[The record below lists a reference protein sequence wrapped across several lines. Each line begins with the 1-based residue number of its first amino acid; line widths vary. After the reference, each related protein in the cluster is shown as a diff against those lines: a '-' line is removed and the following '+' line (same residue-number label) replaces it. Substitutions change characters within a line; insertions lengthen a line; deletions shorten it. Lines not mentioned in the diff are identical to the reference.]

1 MLWQIQTYICSSFV
15 CHRLLLAKCSKK
27 GKMSK
32 KCKVNWSD
40 IDGASPK
47 PKRLHLEKDETDSL
61 YHCPIQECDHDGFQ
75 SQRGCRKHVNTKH
88 SWFFYFDEKPNSKE
102 ITDSPQLASNFP
114 IESTIQDRSRETT
127 KQAVKLLPSFSLS
140 CDIGE
145 VFTKWLTGSGGGYKK
160 DRAAKQIVTRC
171 SKFLR
176 FCCEDEEELT
186 FDVVDFSLCSPNLLF
201 KFIDYLQDECKLGHG
216 GRLGYIDAISEM
228 IDFRK
233 LHGASEAVFQKFSA
247 TELYL
252 KRARKTVAKMMR
264 LQWTQDLDIETLE
277 ARGHWATMEELL
289 EVVKFHLPRYENTV
303 KICKSSPAQV
313 NPSDLTFA
321 TKFVAMYLF
330 IKVKGSRPMTY
341 QYLTVNMIA
350 TAKEKGGFI
359 DQKTFKTAGKYGF
372 DSLILTDAN
381 IQVLN
386 GYISYVRPLLKPQCD
401 FVLVNRN
408 GDQHGKLGE
417 IMSKLVFDA
426 IGKYIHPTRYRQIVE
441 TQSFNQLTS
450 EEQRVLSED
459 QKHSSAVAKV
469 HYQKQRSRE
478 VALKGH
484 ECLQKLQ
491 GAKGSE
497 VDKDVN
503 ARLGDS
509 TSDGGPLIETVQ
521 NDNSS
526 PKKDA
531 LPKRILR
538 SHTNTRHVLK
548 FTKEEDDF
556 LNEGI
561 TKHGFGQWTA
571 ILRDADF
578 QFQDGRTADSLK
590 KRAGLKCR

>member
-1 MLWQIQTYICSSFV
+1 ME
-15 CHRLLLAKCSKK
+15 
-27 GKMSK
+27 
-32 KCKVNWSD
+32 N
-40 IDGASPK
+40 
-47 PKRLHLEKDETDSL
+47 
-61 YHCPIQECDHDGFQ
+61 
-75 SQRGCRKHVNTKH
+75 
-88 SWFFYFDEKPNSKE
+88 
-102 ITDSPQLASNFP
+102 
-114 IESTIQDRSRETT
+114 TIQDRTSEAT
-127 KQAVKLLPSFSLS
+127 KHAVKLLPSFSSS

-145 VFTKWLTGSGGGYKK
+145 VFTKWLTGSGGGCKK
-160 DRAAKQIVTRC
+160 DRTAQQIVTRC
-171 SKFLR
+171 LKFLR

-186 FDVVDFSLCSPNLLF
+186 SDVVDFSLCSPNLLF

-233 LHGASEAVFQKFSA
+233 LHGASEAVLRKFSA

-341 QYLTVNMIA
+341 QYLTVDMIA
-350 TAKEKGGFI
+350 AAKEKGEFV
-359 DQKTFKTAGKYGF
+359 DQKAFKTAGKYGF
-372 DSLILTDAN
+372 DSLILTDGN
-381 IQVLN
+381 MQEELN

-441 TQSFNQLTS
+441 TQSLNQLSS
-450 EEQRVLSED
+450 EEQRILSED

-469 HYQKQRSRE
+469 HYQKQRSCE

-491 GAKGSE
+491 GVKGSE
-497 VDKDVN
+497 VDEDVH
-503 ARLGDS
+503 AKLGDS
-509 TSDGGPLIETVQ
+509 TSESGLQSKECKISAP
-521 NDNSS
+521 
-526 PKKDA
+526 
-531 LPKRILR
+531 LPKRTPCLKE
-538 SHTNTRHVLK
+538 SCALTRTFVTFWNL
-548 FTKEEDDF
+548 
-556 LNEGI
+556 
-561 TKHGFGQWTA
+561 Q
-571 ILRDADF
+571 
-578 QFQDGRTADSLK
+578 K
-590 KRAGLKCR
+590 KRTIF

>member
-1 MLWQIQTYICSSFV
+1 
-15 CHRLLLAKCSKK
+15 
-27 GKMSK
+27 MSK
-32 KCKVNWSD
+32 KCKVNWSV
-40 IDGASPK
+40 IDGASPR
-47 PKRLHLEKDETDSL
+47 PKRLHLQKDGADSL
-61 YHCPIQECDHDGFQ
+61 YHCPIQECDHDGIQ

-88 SWFFYFDEKPNSKE
+88 SWFFYFDGKPDSKE
-102 ITDSPQLASNFP
+102 IDFP
-114 IESTIQDRSRETT
+114 MENTIQDQTSETT
-127 KQAVKLLPSFSLS
+127 KHAVKLLPSFSSS

-145 VFTKWLTGSGGGYKK
+145 VFTKWLTGSGGGCKK
-160 DRAAKQIVTRC
+160 DRAAQQIVTRC
-171 SKFLR
+171 LKFLR

-233 LHGASEAVFQKFSA
+233 LHGASEAVLRKFSA

-264 LQWTQDLDIETLE
+264 LQWTQDFDIETLE

-303 KICKSSPAQV
+303 KICKSNPAQV

-321 TKFVAMYLF
+321 TKFVAVYLF

-341 QYLTVNMIA
+341 QYLTVDMIA

-381 IQVLN
+381 MQVLN

-408 GDQHGKLGE
+408 GSQHGKLGE

-426 IGKYIHPTRYRQIVE
+426 IGKYIHPTRYRQIFE
-441 TQSFNQLTS
+441 TESLNQLTS
-450 EEQRVLSED
+450 EEQRILSED

-469 HYQKQRSRE
+469 HYQKRRSRE
-478 VALKGH
+478 VAVKAH

-491 GAKGSE
+491 GSKGSE
-497 VDKDVN
+497 VDEDVQ
-503 ARLGDS
+503 ARFGGS
-509 TSDGGPLIETVQ
+509 TSSSTTSVETMEKA
-521 NDNSS
+521 SLS
-526 PKKDA
+526 PPRKVVIPTA
-531 LPKRILR
+531 NLQTQRRLHR
-538 SHTNTRHVLK
+538 VMK
-548 FTKEEDDF
+548 FTTDEDEF
-556 LNEGI
+556 LKRGVDR
-561 TKHGFGQWTA
+561 HGYGQWTA
-571 ILRDADF
+571 ILRDSDF
-578 QFQDGRTADSLK
+578 KFQEGRTADSLK
-590 KRAGLKCR
+590 KRAGLRFS

>member
-1 MLWQIQTYICSSFV
+1 
-15 CHRLLLAKCSKK
+15 
-27 GKMSK
+27 MSK

-102 ITDSPQLASNFP
+102 ITESLKVASNFSL
-114 IESTIQDRSRETT
+114 EGTTQDQTSRTT
-127 KQAVKLLPSFSLS
+127 KHAVKLLPSFSLS

-160 DRAAKQIVTRC
+160 DRAAQQIVTRC
-171 SKFLR
+171 FKFLR

-186 FDVVDFSLCSPNLLF
+186 FDVVDFGLCSPNLLF

-277 ARGHWATMEELL
+277 ARGHWATMAELL

-341 QYLTVNMIA
+341 QFLTVDMIA
-350 TAKEKGGFI
+350 AAKEKGGFI
-359 DQKTFKTAGKYGF
+359 DQKAFKTAGKYGF

-381 IQVLN
+381 MQVLN
-386 GYISYVRPLLKPQCD
+386 GYISYVRPLLKPRCD

-441 TQSFNQLTS
+441 TQSLNQLSS
-450 EEQRVLSED
+450 EEQRILSED

-491 GAKGSE
+491 GSKGSE
-497 VDKDVN
+497 VDEEVH

-509 TSDGGPLIETVQ
+509 TSEAGPSVERVQ
-521 NDNSS
+521 NISSS
-526 PKKDA
+526 PEKDA

-538 SHTNTRHVLK
+538 SHKNIRHVLK
-548 FTKEEDDF
+548 FTTEEDNF
-556 LNEGI
+556 LKEGI

-571 ILRDADF
+571 ILRDHDF
-578 QFQDGRTADSLK
+578 KFQDGRTADSLK
-590 KRAGLKCR
+590 KRAGMKMTLSSE

>member
-1 MLWQIQTYICSSFV
+1 
-15 CHRLLLAKCSKK
+15 
-27 GKMSK
+27 MSK

-47 PKRLHLEKDETDSL
+47 PKRLHLEKDEADSL

-88 SWFFYFDEKPNSKE
+88 SWFFYFNEKPDSKE
-102 ITDSPQLASNFP
+102 IDFAMENT
-114 IESTIQDRSRETT
+114 TQDRTSEAT
-127 KQAVKLLPSFSLS
+127 KHAVKLLPSFSSS

-145 VFTKWLTGSGGGYKK
+145 VFTKWLTGSGGGCKK
-160 DRAAKQIVTRC
+160 DRTAQQIVTRC
-171 SKFLR
+171 LKFLR

-201 KFIDYLQDECKLGHG
+201 KFIDYLQDECKLEHG

-233 LHGASEAVFQKFSA
+233 LHGASEAVLRKFSA

-264 LQWTQDLDIETLE
+264 LQWTQDFDIETLE

-289 EVVKFHLPRYENTV
+289 EVVKFRLPRYENTV

-341 QYLTVNMIA
+341 QYLTVDMIA
-350 TAKEKGGFI
+350 AAKEKGGFI
-359 DQKTFKTAGKYGF
+359 DQKAFKTAGEYGF

-381 IQVLN
+381 MQVLN
-386 GYISYVRPLLKPQCD
+386 GYISYIRPLLKPRCD

-441 TQSFNQLTS
+441 TQSLNQLSS
-450 EEQRVLSED
+450 EEQRILSED

-497 VDKDVN
+497 VDEDVH

-509 TSDGGPLIETVQ
+509 TSEAGPSVERVQ
-521 NDNSS
+521 NMSSS
-526 PKKDA
+526 PEKAA

-538 SHTNTRHVLK
+538 SHKNIRHVLK

-556 LNEGI
+556 LKEGI

-571 ILRDADF
+571 ILRDSDF
-578 QFQDGRTADSLK
+578 HFQEGRTADSLK
-590 KRAGLKCR
+590 KRAGMKVALV

>member
-1 MLWQIQTYICSSFV
+1 
-15 CHRLLLAKCSKK
+15 
-27 GKMSK
+27 MSK

-61 YHCPIQECDHDGFQ
+61 YHCPIRECDHDGFQ

-88 SWFFYFDEKPNSKE
+88 SWFFYFDDKPNSKV
-102 ITDSPQLASNFP
+102 ITDSLKVASNFS
-114 IESTIQDRSRETT
+114 IEGTIQDQTSKTT
-127 KQAVKLLPSFSLS
+127 KNGVKLLPSFSSS
-140 CDIGE
+140 CNIGE
-145 VFTKWLTGSGGGYKK
+145 VFTKWLTGSGGGCKK
-160 DRAAKQIVTRC
+160 DCAARQIVARC
-171 SKFLR
+171 FKFLR

-233 LHGASEAVFQKFSA
+233 LHVASEAVFQKFSS

-303 KICKSSPAQV
+303 KICKSSPAQA

-330 IKVKGSRPMTY
+330 IKVKESRPMTY
-341 QYLTVNMIA
+341 QYLTLDMIA

-381 IQVLN
+381 LQVLN

-441 TQSFNQLTS
+441 TQSLNQLTS

-497 VDKDVN
+497 VDEDVH

-509 TSDGGPLIETVQ
+509 TCEAGPSAERVQ
-521 NDNSS
+521 NIKSS
-526 PKKDA
+526 PKKEA
-531 LPKRILR
+531 LPRRILR
-538 SHTNTRHVLK
+538 SQSNIRHVLK
-548 FTKEEDDF
+548 FTTEEDDF
-556 LNEGI
+556 LKKGI

-571 ILRDADF
+571 ILRDHNF
-578 QFQDGRTADSLK
+578 KFQDGRTADSLK
-590 KRAGLKCR
+590 KRAGMKMPLAWEV

>member
-1 MLWQIQTYICSSFV
+1 
-15 CHRLLLAKCSKK
+15 
-27 GKMSK
+27 MSK

-40 IDGASPK
+40 VDGASPK

-61 YHCPIQECDHDGFQ
+61 YHCPVQECDHDGFQ
-75 SQRGCRKHVNTKH
+75 SQRGCRKHVNIKH
-88 SWFFYFDEKPNSKE
+88 SWFFYFDEMPNSKE
-102 ITDSPQLASNFP
+102 ITDLSKGARTFP
-114 IESTIQDRSRETT
+114 LENTIQDETSETT
-127 KQAVKLLPSFSLS
+127 KHTVKLLPWFSLS
-140 CDIGE
+140 CEIGE
-145 VFTKWLTGSGGGYKK
+145 VLTKWLTGSGGGCKK
-160 DRAAKQIVTRC
+160 DRAAQQIATRC
-171 SKFLR
+171 FKFLR

-201 KFIDYLQDECKLGHG
+201 KFVDYLQDECKLRHG

-233 LHGASEAVFQKFSA
+233 LHGASEAVLRKFSA

-264 LQWTQDLDIETLE
+264 LQWTQDFDTETLE
-277 ARGHWATMEELL
+277 ARGHWVTMKELL

-321 TKFVAMYLF
+321 TKFVAMHLF

-341 QYLTVNMIA
+341 QYLTVDMIA
-350 TAKEKGGFI
+350 TAKEEGGFI

-381 IQVLN
+381 MQVLN

-408 GDQHGKLGE
+408 GGQHGKLGE
-417 IMSKLVFDA
+417 IMSKQVFDA

-441 TQSFNQLTS
+441 TQSLNQLTS

-491 GAKGSE
+491 GAKGSKLDE
-497 VDKDVN
+497 DVC

-509 TSDGGPLIETVQ
+509 TSDAGPSVETVQ
-521 NDNSS
+521 NISSS

-538 SHTNTRHVLK
+538 SQRNIRHVLK
-548 FTKEEDDF
+548 FTTEEDDF
-556 LNEGI
+556 LKKGI

-590 KRAGLKCR
+590 KRAGIKMSLA

>member
-1 MLWQIQTYICSSFV
+1 M
-15 CHRLLLAKCSKK
+15 
-27 GKMSK
+27 
-32 KCKVNWSD
+32 
-40 IDGASPK
+40 
-47 PKRLHLEKDETDSL
+47 EKDETDSL

-75 SQRGCRKHVNTKH
+75 SQRGCRKHVNNKH
-88 SWFFYFDEKPNSKE
+88 RWFFHFDEKPNSKE
-102 ITDSPQLASNFP
+102 ITDSLKLASNFP
-114 IESTIQDRSRETT
+114 KESTIQDRTGETARH
-127 KQAVKLLPSFSLS
+127 AVKLLPSFSLS

-145 VFTKWLTGSGGGYKK
+145 EFTKWLAGSGGGYKK
-160 DRAAKQIVTRC
+160 DRAAQQIVTRC
-171 SKFLR
+171 FKFLR
-176 FCCEDEEELT
+176 FCCEDEEEMT
-186 FDVVDFSLCSPNLLF
+186 FDVVDFGLCSPNLLF

-216 GRLGYIDAISEM
+216 ARLGYIDAISEM

-277 ARGHWATMEELL
+277 ARGHWATMEDLL

-303 KICKSSPAQV
+303 KICKSTPAQV

-341 QYLTVNMIA
+341 QYLTVDMIA

-372 DSLILTDAN
+372 DSLILTAAN
-381 IQVLN
+381 MQVLN
-386 GYISYVRPLLKPQCD
+386 GYISHVRPLLKPRCD

-408 GDQHGKLGE
+408 GDQHAKLGE

-441 TQSFNQLTS
+441 TQSLNQLTS
-450 EEQRVLSED
+450 EEQRILSED

-497 VDKDVN
+497 VDEDIY
-503 ARLGDS
+503 ARLGHS
-509 TSDGGPLIETVQ
+509 TFDAAPSVETMQ
-521 NDNSS
+521 NISSS
-526 PKKDA
+526 PEKDA

-538 SHTNTRHVLK
+538 SHCNSRRVLK
-548 FTKEEDDF
+548 FTIEEDHF
-556 LNEGI
+556 LKKGI

-571 ILRDADF
+571 ILRDHDF
-578 QFQDGRTADSLK
+578 KFQDGRTADSLK
-590 KRAGLKCR
+590 KRAGMKMSLA